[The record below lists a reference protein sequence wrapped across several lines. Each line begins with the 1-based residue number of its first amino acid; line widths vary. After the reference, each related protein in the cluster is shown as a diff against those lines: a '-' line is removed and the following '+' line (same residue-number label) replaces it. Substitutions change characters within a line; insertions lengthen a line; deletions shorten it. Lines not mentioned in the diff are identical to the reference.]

1 MKKAVALLL
10 VFLLLFTGC
19 VSSENKKAVNDTLE
33 RYFTALNSGDFEK
46 ANKMT
51 VQAEEN
57 ISATIKDASGNKL
70 IFNDITYDVWDI
82 SQRDGVLIAETV
94 ITQKSLKAAYID
106 TVSEYATYVEDAKSK
121 NKEFTD
127 KALEDK
133 WNEIFYKHVSDTK
146 ETVSMKCEIFIA
158 FNDDGSTYIYM
169 TSDFRNC
176 LFGGELD
183 AINSIKEKK

>member
-1 MKKAVALLL
+1 MKRIAVLLIAC
-10 VFLLLFTGC
+10 LLLFTGC
-19 VSSENKKAVNDTLE
+19 VSSENKKAVNSTLE
-33 RYFTALNSGDFEK
+33 KYFTALKEGDFET

-51 VQAEEN
+51 VQVEEN
-57 ISATIKDASGNKL
+57 LSASIEDVSVNKL
-70 IFNDITYDVWDI
+70 IFRDIAYDVWDI
-82 SQRDGVLIAETV
+82 SEKEGVLIAETV

-106 TVSEYATYVEDAKSK
+106 TVSEYAKYVEEAKSK
-121 NKEFTD
+121 NKEFTE

-133 WNEIFYKHVSDTK
+133 WNEIFYKYVADTT
-146 ETVSMKCEIFIA
+146 ETVSIKCEIFIA
-158 FNDDGSTYIYM
+158 FNDDGSPYIYM

>member
-1 MKKAVALLL
+1 MKRVVALL
-10 VFLLLFTGC
+10 VVSLLLFTGC
-19 VSSENKKAVNDTLE
+19 VSSESKKAVNNTLE
-33 RYFTALNSGDFEK
+33 KYFTALNSGDFET
-46 ANKMT
+46 ANQMT

-57 ISATIKDASGNKL
+57 ISASIKDASVNKL
-70 IFNDITYDVWDI
+70 IFKDITYDVWDI
-82 SQRDGVLIAETV
+82 SEREGVLIAETV

-106 TVSEYATYVEDAKSK
+106 TVSEYAKYVEDAKDK

-133 WNEIFYKHVSDTK
+133 WNEIFYKYVSDTK

-158 FNDDGSTYIYM
+158 FSDDGSPYIYM
-169 TSDFRNC
+169 TADFRNC

>member
-1 MKKAVALLL
+1 MKRVVALL
-10 VFLLLFTGC
+10 VVYLLLFTGC
-19 VSSENKKAVNDTLE
+19 VSSESKKAVNNTLE
-33 RYFTALNSGDFEK
+33 KYFTALNSGDFET
-46 ANKMT
+46 ANQMT

-57 ISATIKDASGNKL
+57 ISAFIKDASVNKL
-70 IFNDITYDVWDI
+70 IFKDITYDVWDI
-82 SQRDGVLIAETV
+82 SEREGVLIAETV

-106 TVSEYATYVEDAKSK
+106 TVSEYAKYVEDAKEK

-133 WNEIFYKHVSDTK
+133 WNEIFYKYVSDTK

-158 FNDDGSTYIYM
+158 FNDDGSPYIYM
-169 TSDFRNC
+169 TADFRNC

>member
-1 MKKAVALLL
+1 MKRIAVLLIAC
-10 VFLLLFTGC
+10 LLLFTGC
-19 VSSENKKAVNDTLE
+19 VSSENKKAVNSTLE
-33 RYFTALNSGDFEK
+33 KYFTALKEGDFET

-51 VQAEEN
+51 VQVEEN
-57 ISATIKDASGNKL
+57 LSASIEDVSVNKL
-70 IFNDITYDVWDI
+70 IFRDIAYDVWDI
-82 SQRDGVLIAETV
+82 SEKEGVLIAETV

-106 TVSEYATYVEDAKSK
+106 TVSEYTKYVEEAKSK
-121 NKEFTD
+121 NKEFTE

-133 WNEIFYKHVSDTK
+133 WNEIFYKYVADTT
-146 ETVSMKCEIFIA
+146 ETVSIKCEIFIA
-158 FNDDGSTYIYM
+158 FNDDGSPYIYM